1 MRRITLFAT
10 LAAGFCVC
18 TSLSCSGG
26 GGGGTGLPSATT
38 TPSVSFGVI
47 TGFGSVKLV
56 GKEYETQNTSFVI
69 DGHPGSQNDLKVGM
83 VVTVNGSLSSSG
95 TRTAATITQED
106 VVEGAIQAIPST
118 NDRIV
123 VLGQTVLID
132 NGTLFDNNIP
142 GQNISGLVPGDL
154 VEVNGFVKGKGLII
168 ATLIEKKNP
177 PAACEVQGI
186 IENNNSGAQTFT
198 IGGLTVSYS
207 SAVFNDMPSTGGNA
221 WNDIL
226 VDVKGSPCTQA
237 SQPFIATK
245 VEPKQIDVANADEIE
260 AESTITQFNSASSF
274 AVNGVPVVTNSSTVF
289 ESGDASDLALGVE
302 VEVEGSLTNGVV
314 TAEKVSFSD
323 NVEIEGDV
331 AALTS
336 GGATPNLTVSG
347 LSGITVFV
355 NAQTEFK
362 QGISNLGQLAVGN
375 HVRVRGR
382 PTGTNTVIAAEV
394 RKRSPDT
401 GVTLDGAV
409 QAVANPNVTVLG
421 VLIDTSTIADGDF
434 KGLHH
439 GATGRA
445 AFFNAVKVGTLVNAK
460 GDLIGG
466 MVLWNEIEF
475 QGEGS

>member
-1 MRRITLFAT
+1 MRRISLFAT

-18 TSLSCSGG
+18 ASLACSGG

-38 TPSVSFGVI
+38 TSSGVI

-56 GKEYETQNTSFVI
+56 GKEYETQDASFVI
-69 DGHPGSQNDLKVGM
+69 DGLPGSQNDLKVGM

-95 TRTAATITQED
+95 TRTAATITQQD
-106 VVEGAIQAIPST
+106 VVEGAIQTIPST

-132 NGTLFDNNIP
+132 DGTLFDNNIP

-154 VEVNGFVKGKGLII
+154 VEVNGFVKSKGLII
-168 ATLIEKKNP
+168 ATLIEKKHP

-186 IENNNSGAQTFT
+186 IENNNHGAQTFT
-198 IGGLTVSYS
+198 IGSLTVSYS

-226 VDVKGSPCTQA
+226 VEVKGSPCTQA
-237 SQPFIATK
+237 LQPFIATK
-245 VEPKQIDVANADEIE
+245 VEPERIDVANADEIE
-260 AESTITQFNSASSF
+260 VEGTITQFNSASSF
-274 AVNGVPVVTNSSTVF
+274 AVNGVPVVTNSSTDF
-289 ESGDASDLALGVE
+289 EGGDASDLALGVE
-302 VEVEGSLTNGVV
+302 VEVGGFLTDGVL
-314 TAEKVSFSD
+314 TAEKVSFRD
-323 NVEIEGDV
+323 KVEIEGDV

-347 LSGITVFV
+347 LPGITVFV
-355 NAQTEFK
+355 NVQTEFK
-362 QGISNLGQLAVGN
+362 EGISNLSQLGVGN

-401 GVTLDGAV
+401 QVTLGGAV

-421 VLIDTSTIADGDF
+421 VLIDTSTIPDGKF

-445 AFFNAVKVGTLVNAK
+445 AFFNAVKVGTLVNAT
-460 GDLIGG
+460 GDLMGG